1 MDSELHVLE
10 TRDGPIIAACVEQGG
25 QAYETLD
32 ARCIAHS
39 LEHGRTRETHPD
51 RATHRAYGRGRHEHG
66 FGRVCARKHGF
77 DWGYARARI
86 L

>member
-10 TRDGPIIAACVEQGG
+10 TRDGPIIAACVKQGG

-39 LEHGRTRETHPD
+39 LEHGRSRETHPD
-51 RATHRAYGRGRHEHG
+51 RATHRRPKAWLKIKNPKAPTATGH
-66 FGRVCARKHGF
+66 
-77 DWGYARARI
+77 
-86 L
+86 

>member
-39 LEHGRTRETHPD
+39 LEHGRTRETHPLLH
-51 RATHRAYGRGRHEHG
+51 TI
-66 FGRVCARKHGF
+66 VVARFEEDSLH
-77 DWGYARARI
+77 
-86 L
+86 